1 MECGV
6 GTKYYYI

>member
-6 GTKYYYI
+6 GTGN

>member
-6 GTKYYYI
+6 GTESYSV

>member
-6 GTKYYYI
+6 GKR